1 MRAFRRLRLEGL
13 GGKPRNQAHWN
24 GPRQLIICFQRPG
37 RILEVAVPTNQTMLM
52 TANEAASVTG
62 VPLRQV
68 HRIIDAGLLGGAVK
82 RRDKARLLA
91 PSALVGLKLAHETAD
106 VLTLRSRRA
115 VVATSIRRPRQAM
128 IRTDVV
134 AVDVR
139 PAARAV
145 RSGLSQFKARGIV
158 ACAADV
164 LGGTPVFKGTR
175 IPVHDVADMLAN
187 GDRPAAILKAFPQ
200 LDQDK
205 IRLAAIYALAYPPRG
220 RPRTK
225 VPRRLRP
232 PKSSETANF
241 DDVAHP

>member
-1 MRAFRRLRLEGL
+1 M
-13 GGKPRNQAHWN
+13 
-24 GPRQLIICFQRPG
+24 
-37 RILEVAVPTNQTMLM
+37 PTNQTMLM

-68 HRIIDAGLLGGAVK
+68 HRIVDAGLLGGAVK

-91 PSALVGLKLAHETAD
+91 PRALVGLKLAHETAD

-128 IRTDVV
+128 IRSDVV
-134 AVDVR
+134 VVDVR

-145 RSGLSQFKARGIV
+145 RSGLSQLSKARGIV
-158 ACAADV
+158 ASAPDV

-200 LDQDK
+200 LDQDR

-225 VPRRLRP
+225 VPRRSRP
-232 PKSSETANF
+232 PPRAQRLKSGPRRPRA
-241 DDVAHP
+241 